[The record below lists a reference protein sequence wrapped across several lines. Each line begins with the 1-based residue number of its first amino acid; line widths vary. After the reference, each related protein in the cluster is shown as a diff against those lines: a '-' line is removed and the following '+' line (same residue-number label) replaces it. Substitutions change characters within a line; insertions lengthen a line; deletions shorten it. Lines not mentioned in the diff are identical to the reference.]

1 MRASLNLDSLT
12 VGKETNDF
20 NVSKLAQVI
29 NTDTFNNL
37 VVKSWIEKACEVPII
52 FSRTSWNLT
61 SMLVT
66 ANRRSTLVFCVDT
79 SHLQALTDTF
89 RRAGVDARYL
99 YAKTPDKERRQL
111 IEDFKAGVYPVLC
124 NVGKFLY

>member
-1 MRASLNLDSLT
+1 
-12 VGKETNDF
+12 
-20 NVSKLAQVI
+20 
-29 NTDTFNNL
+29 
-37 VVKSWIEKACEVPII
+37 
-52 FSRTSWNLT
+52 
-61 SMLVT
+61 MLVT

-79 SHLQALTDTF
+79 LHLQALTDTF

-124 NVGKFLY
+124 NVGKFLHWIRKRWSLTRFYQGVLTEGADIPNIDCVIIARPTQSLNLYAQMVRKIINVTRY